1 CDGVG
6 DDHGRQRATGC
17 GCGYGDLPLPR
28 DLTSQLEKVQGGLTV
43 GAHLPG
49 SFMHIAVADLGE
61 HLMSGLNAV
70 AEKLPLVDVGPF
82 YLNVTG
88 LGTLGGQQ
96 PTEVYAE
103 IDAARKLKELH
114 KQVGRCV
121 RLAGLELPHEKYT
134 PRVTL
139 AEIYE
144 LEQFDLKQIMGFL
157 QRRSGFTAGPF
168 PVTEMCLYV
177 RREDDEG
184 VSQEELVR
192 LPLGG

>member
-1 CDGVG
+1 MELVEGLIG
-6 DDHGRQRATGC
+6 
-17 GCGYGDLPLPR
+17 LPLPQEI
-28 DLTSQLEKVQGGLTV
+28 TGQLEKVQSGLPV

-49 SFMHIAVADLGE
+49 SFMHIAIADLGE

-70 AEKLPLVDVGPF
+70 AEKLSLVDVGPF

-88 LGTLGGQQ
+88 VGTLGGNQ

-103 IDAARKLKELH
+103 IDSARKLLELH
-114 KQVGRCV
+114 KQVGRIV
-121 RLAGLELPHEKYT
+121 RLAGLDLPHEKYT

-157 QRRSGFTAGPF
+157 QRRSGFSAGPF
-168 PVTEMCLYV
+168 PVTEICLYV

-184 VSQEELVR
+184 VSQEELARV
-192 LPLGG
+192 PLG